1 MLSRI
6 LLDLHVFCQFI
17 RPLASSFIII
27 NETNSACV
35 LGFDD
40 PPNSVRSE
48 NWFMPSRPPSVIERN
63 QAASITLE
71 SGGKYRI
78 SLPSDT
84 EKNLIS
90 GMTFLDSG
98 DLVVADKGNQK
109 VKFVDKNFVFISQ
122 LSVPEPWDVC
132 SVGDEVYV
140 TFGTNVIQHLFVKDM
155 VLNLGKV
162 FEMSDKCFGV
172 ANFNNGL
179 AVGLKAS
186 EIHLMTLQGEVKR
199 IIKIPKTEK
208 GRSMCPWHL
217 SVTKKFDI
225 LVTDPNL
232 RTLCCINSKGELLF
246 RYPDM
251 SNPRATISDTSGN
264 IFLVGL
270 NKDTDLVM
278 QILRKSGQSVI
289 CVKSI
294 VHLEDVEFE
303 PNSIGLRQSDG
314 LLVLGGMRH
323 ALKRYRIV

>member
-1 MLSRI
+1 
-6 LLDLHVFCQFI
+6 
-17 RPLASSFIII
+17 
-27 NETNSACV
+27 
-35 LGFDD
+35 
-40 PPNSVRSE
+40 
-48 NWFMPSRPPSVIERN
+48 MPTRPPSVIDKN
-63 QAASITLE
+63 QAAGITLE

-78 SLPSDT
+78 SLPNDT
-84 EKNLIS
+84 EKCLIS

-98 DLVVADKGNQK
+98 DLVLTDKGNQK
-109 VKFVDKNFVFISQ
+109 VKFVDKKFEFISQ
-122 LSVPEPWDVC
+122 LSVSEPWDVC
-132 SVGDEVYV
+132 SVGNEIYV
-140 TFGTNVIQHLFVKDM
+140 TLGTNTVQYLFVRDM
-155 VLNLGKV
+155 VLELGKT
-162 FEMSDKCFGV
+162 FEMTDKCFGI

-179 AVGLKAS
+179 AVGLKTS
-186 EIHLMTLQGEVKR
+186 EIHLMNVQGEVKR

-208 GRSMCPWHL
+208 GRNVCPWHL

-232 RTLCCINSKGELLF
+232 RTVCCLNSKGELLF

-251 SNPRATISDTSGN
+251 SNPRATISDSSGN

-278 QILRKSGQSVI
+278 QILRKAGENVI

-303 PNSIGLRQSDG
+303 PSAVSLRHSDG